1 MLNKNLFT
9 LLSCLLLTGCGMI
22 DYHPYD
28 VRISGETD
36 VNAHNIEQ
44 IEADCKGKKT
54 IRFVTMG
61 DSQRWYDETEDFV
74 KAINKRN
81 DIDFVIHGGD
91 MSDFGVTKE
100 FLWQRDIMN
109 GLSVPYV
116 TLIGNHD
123 CLGTGAETY
132 KAIFGPTNFSFIAG
146 DVKFVCLNTN
156 ALEYDYSEPV
166 PDFTFMEN
174 ELTNRTDEFNK
185 TVISMHARPYTD
197 VFNDNV
203 VNMNWLNIK
212 YIGRAGL
219 IIILLFFTCPSS
231 ATCKTDTV
239 INTYKRDSL
248 YFAVKADSIIAF
260 HTGDSLFTIIKAD
273 TVLPVIPK
281 AVKRTG
287 YDNRVHRFRKNWER
301 IIPTHA
307 KIQYA
312 GNMGLLSFGTGWDYG
327 KRNQWETDILLG
339 FIPKY
344 SSKKTKVTMTLKQNY
359 MPWSI
364 NIGKGFSTEP
374 LACGL
379 YLNTVFGDQFWVNE
393 PDRYP
398 KGYYGFSSKVRIH
411 IYMGQRLTYDIDP
424 QRRFLAK
431 SVTFFYEISTCDLY
445 LVSAVQ
451 NSYLRPRDYLSLSFG
466 LKFQWL

>member
-1 MLNKNLFT
+1 MNGVQTRLK
-9 LLSCLLLTGCGMI
+9 
-22 DYHPYD
+22 
-28 VRISGETD
+28 
-36 VNAHNIEQ
+36 
-44 IEADCKGKKT
+44 CKPNVKRCK
-54 IRFVTMG
+54 RFVFAAHSPLLHPNTLK
-61 DSQRWYDETEDFV
+61 T
-74 KAINKRN
+74 KAIIHFQTDHILTR
-81 DIDFVIHGGD
+81 FV
-91 MSDFGVTKE
+91 FPP
-100 FLWQRDIMN
+100 L
-109 GLSVPYV
+109 
-116 TLIGNHD
+116 
-123 CLGTGAETY
+123 
-132 KAIFGPTNFSFIAG
+132 
-146 DVKFVCLNTN
+146 
-156 ALEYDYSEPV
+156 
-166 PDFTFMEN
+166 
-174 ELTNRTDEFNK
+174 
-185 TVISMHARPYTD
+185 
-197 VFNDNV
+197 
-203 VNMNWLNIK
+203 
-212 YIGRAGL
+212 
-219 IIILLFFTCPSS
+219 
-231 ATCKTDTV
+231 
-239 INTYKRDSL
+239 
-248 YFAVKADSIIAF
+248 
-260 HTGDSLFTIIKAD
+260 
-273 TVLPVIPK
+273 
-281 AVKRTG
+281 
-287 YDNRVHRFRKNWER
+287 
-301 IIPTHA
+301 
-307 KIQYA
+307 YA

>member
-1 MLNKNLFT
+1 M
-9 LLSCLLLTGCGMI
+9 
-22 DYHPYD
+22 
-28 VRISGETD
+28 
-36 VNAHNIEQ
+36 
-44 IEADCKGKKT
+44 
-54 IRFVTMG
+54 
-61 DSQRWYDETEDFV
+61 
-74 KAINKRN
+74 
-81 DIDFVIHGGD
+81 
-91 MSDFGVTKE
+91 
-100 FLWQRDIMN
+100 
-109 GLSVPYV
+109 
-116 TLIGNHD
+116 
-123 CLGTGAETY
+123 
-132 KAIFGPTNFSFIAG
+132 
-146 DVKFVCLNTN
+146 
-156 ALEYDYSEPV
+156 
-166 PDFTFMEN
+166 
-174 ELTNRTDEFNK
+174 
-185 TVISMHARPYTD
+185 
-197 VFNDNV
+197 
-203 VNMNWLNIK
+203 NMNWLNIK

-231 ATCKTDTV
+231 ATCETDTV

-260 HTGDSLFTIIKAD
+260 HTGDSLFTIIKVD

>member
-1 MLNKNLFT
+1 M
-9 LLSCLLLTGCGMI
+9 
-22 DYHPYD
+22 
-28 VRISGETD
+28 
-36 VNAHNIEQ
+36 
-44 IEADCKGKKT
+44 
-54 IRFVTMG
+54 
-61 DSQRWYDETEDFV
+61 
-74 KAINKRN
+74 
-81 DIDFVIHGGD
+81 
-91 MSDFGVTKE
+91 
-100 FLWQRDIMN
+100 
-109 GLSVPYV
+109 
-116 TLIGNHD
+116 
-123 CLGTGAETY
+123 
-132 KAIFGPTNFSFIAG
+132 
-146 DVKFVCLNTN
+146 
-156 ALEYDYSEPV
+156 
-166 PDFTFMEN
+166 
-174 ELTNRTDEFNK
+174 
-185 TVISMHARPYTD
+185 
-197 VFNDNV
+197 
-203 VNMNWLNIK
+203 NMNWLNIK

-260 HTGDSLFTIIKAD
+260 HTGDSLCTIIKAD
-273 TVLPVIPK
+273 TVLP
-281 AVKRTG
+281 
-287 YDNRVHRFRKNWER
+287 
-301 IIPTHA
+301 
-307 KIQYA
+307 
-312 GNMGLLSFGTGWDYG
+312 SFGTGWDYG